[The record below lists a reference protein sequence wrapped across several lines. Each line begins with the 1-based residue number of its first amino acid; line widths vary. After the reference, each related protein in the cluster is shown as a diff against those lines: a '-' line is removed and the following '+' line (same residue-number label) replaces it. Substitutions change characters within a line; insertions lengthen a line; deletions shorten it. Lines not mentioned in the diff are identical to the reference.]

1 MAKKSDMQLR
11 VERIAKFASK
21 DPSRP
26 VLGLVESNDELKA
39 LIATDGTRAI
49 VDVGAYLYGRGN
61 FSANVYLK
69 TGEILVDNSGAKY
82 PNVKGFMP
90 NIENYTEP
98 FVVKI
103 PEWFSHLD
111 KAKKPA
117 QFYFDSAC
125 KMSIDKHSDVAFSL
139 DARLLA
145 PLAGCVLNLRYH
157 LKKPKIGAIHFE
169 FSDDRE
175 IYGVLMPMRM

>member
-39 LIATDGTRAI
+39 LVATDGTRAI

-82 PNVKGFMP
+82 PNVKSFLPSG
-90 NIENYTEP
+90 ENLSEP
-98 FVVKI
+98 SVVRV

-117 QFYFDSAC
+117 QFYFDKNC
-125 KMSIDKHSDVAFSL
+125 RMSIDKDEDTIFSL
-139 DARLLA
+139 DARLLS
-145 PLAGCVLNLRYH
+145 PLAGCVLNLRYN
-157 LKKPKIGAIHFE
+157 LGNPKNGPIHFE
-169 FSDDRE
+169 FSEDRE